1 MSLFRSRRA
10 AAPAAGSV
18 IPPPSGFRSGP
29 AASVSN
35 ETALRHSAVWA
46 CLRLR
51 ADLISTLPVD
61 AYRRV
66 DGVQVEVAKP
76 PILLN
81 PGGERVGIQ
90 EFMYSTQVDLDRS
103 GNCFGVITER
113 NALGLPARI
122 DLVQLG
128 DVTVSAVGGELTYRI
143 GGDVYRPVDVWHEK
157 QFTVAGLAVGL
168 SPVAYAA
175 WSIGA
180 YLSAQDFA
188 LSWFG
193 NSAIPAAELVNTA
206 KTLNQKE
213 ALVAKTNYE
222 AAVRGGGLFVHGN
235 DWELKPMQ
243 AVASQ
248 TQYIEMMGHGIPDIA
263 RFFGCPADL
272 IDSAAGG
279 SSVTYANITQRNLQ
293 LLIMNLGPAIARRE
307 WALSGLLSR
316 PRFVKLNTN
325 ALLRMDPASRAATIK
340 TQLDSR
346 VLTPSEARALDDRPP
361 LTPGQLAEFDRVYGT
376 PRTTPTGATS

>member
-1 MSLFRSRRA
+1 MSLFSPRRTRS
-10 AAPAAGSV
+10 AGGGMSV
-18 IPPPSGFRSGP
+18 PPPG
-29 AASVSN
+29 AARLFGSTAVTN

-61 AYRRV
+61 AYRKV
-66 DGVQVEVAKP
+66 DGVQVEVPKP
-76 PILLN
+76 PILVN

-90 EFMYSTQVDLDRS
+90 EWMYSTQFDLDRA

-113 NALGLPARI
+113 NALNLPARI

-128 DVTVSAVGGELTYRI
+128 DVRLSDVDGEIKYLI
-143 GGDVYRPVDVWHEK
+143 GGDTYRPEDVWHER
-157 QFTVAGLAVGL
+157 QYTVPGLVVGL

-175 WSIGA
+175 WSIGS

-188 LSWFG
+188 LGWFG
-193 NSAIPAAELVNTA
+193 NAAIPAAELVNSQKTLSQREAMIA
-206 KTLNQKE
+206 KTS
-213 ALVAKTNYE
+213 YE
-222 AAVRGGGLFVHGN
+222 AAVRAGGLFVHGN

-243 AVASQ
+243 AVDSQ
-248 TQYIEMMGHGIPDIA
+248 TRFLETMQFGIPDIA

-293 LLIMNLGPAIARRE
+293 LLIMNLGPAISRRE
-307 WALSGLLSR
+307 NALSNLLSR
-316 PRFVKLNTN
+316 PRFVKLNAN
-325 ALLRMDPASRAATIK
+325 ALLRMDPQTRAATIK

-346 VLTPSEARALDDRPP
+346 VLTPSEARALDDRAP
-361 LTPGQLAEFDRVYGT
+361 LTPDQLAEFDRVYGS
-376 PRTTPTGATS
+376 PRTIPTGATS

>member
-1 MSLFRSRRA
+1 MSLFSPRRTRA
-10 AAPAAGSV
+10 ASGMTV
-18 IPPPSGFRSGP
+18 PPPGRSSLFGS
-29 AASVSN
+29 ATVTN

-61 AYRRV
+61 AYRKV
-66 DGVQVEVAKP
+66 DGVQVEVPKP
-76 PILLN
+76 PILVN
-81 PGGERVGIQ
+81 PGGERVGIH
-90 EFMYSTQVDLDRS
+90 EWIYSTQFDLDRS

-113 NALGLPARI
+113 NGLGLPARI

-128 DVTVSAVGGELTYRI
+128 DVSVSDVGGEIKYHI
-143 GGDVYRPVDVWHEK
+143 GGDTYRPADVWHER
-157 QFTVAGLAVGL
+157 QYTVPGLIVGL

-175 WSIGA
+175 WSIGS
-180 YLSAQDFA
+180 YLSAQDFS
-188 LSWFG
+188 LGWFG
-193 NSAIPAAELVNTA
+193 NSAIPAAELVNTQ

-213 ALVAKTNYE
+213 ALVAKTSYE
-222 AAVRGGGLFVHGN
+222 AAVRSGGLFVHGN

-243 AVASQ
+243 AVDSQ
-248 TQYIEMMGHGIPDIA
+248 TRFLETMQYGVPDIA

-293 LLIMNLGPAIARRE
+293 LLIMNLGPAISRRE
-307 WALSGLLSR
+307 NALSNLLSK
-316 PRFVKLNTN
+316 PRFVKLNAG
-325 ALLRMDPASRAATIK
+325 ALLRMDPQTRAATIK

-346 VLTPSEARALDDRPP
+346 VLAPSEARALDDRAP
-361 LTPGQLAEFDRVYGT
+361 LTSDQLAEFDRVYGA